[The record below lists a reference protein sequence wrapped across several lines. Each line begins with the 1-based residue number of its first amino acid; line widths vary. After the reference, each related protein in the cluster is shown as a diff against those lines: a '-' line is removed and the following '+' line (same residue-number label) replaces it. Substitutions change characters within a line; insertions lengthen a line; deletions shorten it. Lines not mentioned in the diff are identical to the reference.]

1 MSELI
6 CLIIVLSISALFG
19 VTLMCCLRINRINN
33 ADRRR
38 EEDYEKEKH

>member
-6 CLIIVLSISALFG
+6 CLIIGLSIGTLFG
-19 VTLMCCLRINRINN
+19 ITLMCCLQINRINN